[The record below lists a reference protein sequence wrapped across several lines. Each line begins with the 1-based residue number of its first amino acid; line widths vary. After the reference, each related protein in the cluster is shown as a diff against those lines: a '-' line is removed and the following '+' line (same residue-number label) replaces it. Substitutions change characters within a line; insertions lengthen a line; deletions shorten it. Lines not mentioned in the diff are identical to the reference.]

1 MSLPRFRVYRVL
13 WMYPFMPG
21 YDVESW
27 HNIIEV
33 IFAILNAIYYK
44 KLILKNRV
52 PFFSPQSLVQDVF
65 KNWAL
70 YVCTSQ

>member
-1 MSLPRFRVYRVL
+1 
-13 WMYPFMPG
+13 MPG

-44 KLILKNRV
+44 KLILKNGV
-52 PFFSPQSLVQDVF
+52 PFFSPQSLNSIVKKHIIIHLRSILDENADSV
-65 KNWAL
+65 KN
-70 YVCTSQ
+70 VVNG